1 MQSRPMI
8 ETGTL
13 GGRLRALRTERGL
26 SLKEVAAET
35 DLSASFI
42 SMVETGQS
50 DITVGRLMRLVSFY
64 RMTLPELF
72 DDSSVPSSDII
83 RAGEGRH
90 IHSPSEGV
98 DYYVMAPDI
107 RRQMS
112 AVHIVYEPGCGMIDY
127 DQHPGEEWTYVLE
140 GELELRREGAPPVI
154 LGPGDTAYY
163 SGQQPHAYRNV
174 GTGRARML
182 GVVTPARF

>member
-1 MQSRPMI
+1 MI
-8 ETGTL
+8 ETGAL
-13 GGRLRALRTERGL
+13 GRRLRASRTERGL

-35 DLSASFI
+35 GLSASFI

-64 RMTLPELF
+64 RITLPELLGE
-72 DDSSVPSSDII
+72 SSQSSSDIV
-83 RAGEGRH
+83 RAGDGRH
-90 IHSPSEGV
+90 IHSPAEGV

-112 AVHIVYEPGCGMIDY
+112 ACHIIYEPGCGMIDY

-140 GELELRREGAPPVI
+140 GELELRREGAPTVV

-163 SGQQPHAYRNV
+163 SGTQPHAYRNV
-174 GTGRARML
+174 GEGRARML